1 MSDEG
6 YTLLPLLVT
15 CHSSLLFGY
24 NSLRM
29 NRKPQLFG
37 TDGVRGVAGNYPLDR
52 ETVYRL
58 GAALGAV
65 LRRSE
70 SGPPLRV
77 LLGEDTRESSPWISR
92 LLAAGLMSS
101 GAEVVYAGVITTPGV
116 AFLTRHHGFAAGI
129 VVSASHN
136 PYHDNGIKVLSGA
149 GMKLAEAVEL
159 EVERELAGASTD
171 AGAEQ
176 TIEVDP
182 SLLRDY
188 VEHLAR
194 LVEERSWVAPRRLV
208 IDCANGAASHVVPA
222 LIERLGI
229 EATVLHAHP
238 NGQNINLSCGS
249 LHPQQMA
256 EETRAEQADLG
267 VAFDGDAD
275 RAIFATP
282 DGHTVDGDHV
292 LYAVA
297 PFLHRQGLLRGK
309 AVVGTSMTN
318 LGLEVALARLGI
330 SLRRTAVGDKYVLD
344 EMLRSGINLGG
355 EPSGHIIFSDISLAG
370 DGLITLLE
378 VLRVVAAT
386 GEPLPALIRGLKQF
400 PQIIRNVPVRARQPL
415 DSFPAVTRAI
425 EACRRDFGDRG
436 RTVVRYSGTEPL
448 VRVMVEGEEARDVEH
463 HAAEIA
469 GAIQQALG
477 V

>member
-1 MSDEG
+1 MK
-6 YTLLPLLVT
+6 
-15 CHSSLLFGY
+15 
-24 NSLRM
+24 M
-29 NRKPQLFG
+29 NGKRQLFG
-37 TDGVRGVAGNYPLDR
+37 TDGVRGVAGEYPLDR
-52 ETVYRL
+52 ETVYKL
-58 GAALGAV
+58 GIALSAI

-70 SGPPLRV
+70 GGRPLRV

-92 LLAAGLMSS
+92 LLASGLMSG

-116 AFLTRHHGFAAGI
+116 AFLTRHHRFAAGI

-136 PYHDNGIKVLSGA
+136 PYNDNGIKVLSGA
-149 GMKLAEAVEL
+149 GVKLAETVEL
-159 EVERELAGASTD
+159 EIERELAELSADGVT
-171 AGAEQ
+171 EQ
-176 TIEVDP
+176 TLEADA

-188 VEHLAR
+188 VERLAS
-194 LVEERSWVAPRRLV
+194 LVEGGSWVAPRRLV
-208 IDCANGAASHVVPA
+208 IDCANGAASHVVPP
-222 LIERLGI
+222 LLDRLGI
-229 EATVLHAHP
+229 EASVLHAQP
-238 NGQNINLSCGS
+238 NGLNINLHCGS
-249 LHPQQMA
+249 LHPERMA
-256 EETRAEQADLG
+256 QETRSRQADLG

-282 DGHTVDGDHV
+282 DGRTVDGDHV

-297 PFLHRQGLLRGK
+297 PFLQRQNLLKGG

-318 LGLEVALARLGI
+318 LGLEIALASLGI
-330 SLRRTAVGDKYVLD
+330 GLKRAAVGDKYVLE

-355 EPSGHIIFSDISLAG
+355 EPSGHIIFSDVSLAG

-378 VLRVVAAT
+378 VLRVVSAT
-386 GEPLPALIRGLKQF
+386 GEPLQALVRGLKQF
-400 PQIIRNVPVRARQPL
+400 PQIIRNVRVRSRQPL
-415 DSFPAVTRAI
+415 DSIPEVTIAI

-448 VRVMVEGEEARDVEH
+448 VRVMVEGEVARDVEH

-469 GAIQQALG
+469 GAIHHALG